1 MREKSLRD
9 GRVRRKKTS
18 PSARKARKEEYY
30 QYERRPR
37 RSRKRSS
44 SWLGK
49 FFIFL
54 LLIAAALALITLYLR
69 TRQPKDVALVENTES
84 ADQDL
89 SVSEEEPEDEAPH
102 TLMPAD
108 YPHNLA
114 GGLSKGE
121 LEFVL
126 SYVPDPI
133 LKDGPTSKTI
143 GNTLSRMISG
153 DIMNETNLFGR
164 QKAHAYSLTDL
175 QRFLDSFSDW
185 SLKENGG
192 PYNIQGDTLSMK
204 ADSLGILASAN
215 ITDAKISRDKLE
227 ISYELDYMG
236 GDPDQK
242 KPYHAEKKAILWRS
256 PGGLFQIE
264 EIVEGKKTEIHPAN
278 PQQSE
283 DQMHSPKDHDNDNGS
298 QSQVK
303 MAPPGHVSNK
313 GKNAKTQQQK
323 AYQMSRGDQSKNQN
337 GQGQGIV
344 QGQDQ
349 GQGQAQG
356 QSQGIVQGQ
365 DQGPGMVQG
374 KAIYRTREKAVAGVL
389 ANIKSDRQ
397 KYQIP
402 VDSPAQRTGDCHY
415 ASADLDGDGIEELLV
430 EADAQDGNH
439 LKRFVQIYQINKK
452 GEGQYQPLLLQG
464 YFSAIRLCLPR
475 DGKGGI
481 YLLDSATRS
490 SERALYRTTLSQGRI
505 ITPGQPEQ
513 ILMEDSPEMA
523 EFLNSVQEI
532 RWKKVK

>member
-1 MREKSLRD
+1 MREKSLRE
-9 GRVRRKKTS
+9 RRARRKDTS

-37 RSRKRSS
+37 KSRKRSS
-44 SWLGK
+44 SGLGK

-69 TRQPKDVALVENTES
+69 TRQPKDIALVENTES

-89 SVSEEEPEDEAPH
+89 SLSEEEPADEAPH

-108 YPHNLA
+108 YPHNIA

-133 LKDGPTSKTI
+133 LKDGPTPKTI

-175 QRFLDSFSDW
+175 QRFLDSFCDW

-215 ITDAKISRDKLE
+215 ITEAKISRDKLE

-256 PGGLFQIE
+256 PGGLFKIE
-264 EIVEGKKTEIHPAN
+264 EIVEEKKTEIHPADL
-278 PQQSE
+278 QQSE
-283 DQMHSPKDHDNDNGS
+283 DQAHNPKDHDNGS

-303 MAPPGHVSNK
+303 MTPPGHVSNK

-323 AYQMSRGDQSKNQN
+323 AYQMSRGGQSKNQN

-349 GQGQAQG
+349 GQAP
-356 QSQGIVQGQ
+356 GI
-365 DQGPGMVQG
+365 VQG
-374 KAIYRTREKAVAGVL
+374 KAIYRTRAKAVAGVL

-430 EADAQDGNH
+430 EADAQDGLH

-490 SERALYRTTLSQGRI
+490 SERALYRTTLSQGRV

>member
-1 MREKSLRD
+1 MREKSLRE
-9 GRVRRKKTS
+9 RRARRKETS

-37 RSRKRSS
+37 KSRKRSS
-44 SWLGK
+44 SGLGK

-69 TRQPKDVALVENTES
+69 TRQPKDIALVENTES

-89 SVSEEEPEDEAPH
+89 SLSEEEPADEAPH

-108 YPHNLA
+108 YPHNIA

-133 LKDGPTSKTI
+133 LKDGPTPKTI

-192 PYNIQGDTLSMK
+192 PYDIQGDTLSMK

-215 ITDAKISRDKLE
+215 ITEAKISRDKLE

-256 PGGLFQIE
+256 PGGLFKIE
-264 EIVEGKKTEIHPAN
+264 EIVEEKKTEIHPADL
-278 PQQSE
+278 QQSE
-283 DQMHSPKDHDNDNGS
+283 DQTQNPQDYDNGS
-298 QSQVK
+298 QSQRK
-303 MAPPGHVSNK
+303 LSPPGHVSNK

-323 AYQMSRGDQSKNQN
+323 AYQMSRGGQSKNQN

-349 GQGQAQG
+349 GQAP
-356 QSQGIVQGQ
+356 GI
-365 DQGPGMVQG
+365 VQG
-374 KAIYRTREKAVAGVL
+374 KAIYRTRAKAVAGVL

-430 EADAQDGNH
+430 EADAQDGLH

-490 SERALYRTTLSQGRI
+490 SERALYRTTLSQGRV